1 LIESSTNL
9 SNTHNAV
16 NFYKADNNN
25 DDLEGVEDQ
34 EASEVADAGK
44 KKKKRNKRKKKKN
57 KDGESNASVVRN
69 GDDLKTSKFFSED
82 SAPK

>member
-1 LIESSTNL
+1 
-9 SNTHNAV
+9 V
-16 NFYKADNNN
+16 NFYKSENNN

-34 EASEVADAGK
+34 EASEVADAAK
-44 KKKKRNKRKKKKN
+44 KKRKRNKRKKKKN

-69 GDDLKTSKFFSED
+69 SDDLQKPSKFFSED